1 MNSEPEEGNQFYHEL
16 HNVVKR
22 WMDEGDKLT
31 TFEIIG
37 ALEAVKDDVME
48 SLVTHNRNKRDEKP

>member
-1 MNSEPEEGNQFYHEL
+1 MNSDVDEANKFYHEL

-22 WMDEGDKLT
+22 WQDEGDLLT

-37 ALEAVKDDVME
+37 ALEACKMDVMD
-48 SLVTHNRNKRDEKP
+48 SLVKHNREKE

>member
-1 MNSEPEEGNQFYHEL
+1 MNSDVNEANKFYHEL

-22 WMDEGDKLT
+22 WMNEGDVLT

-37 ALEAVKDDVME
+37 ALEAVKGDVVD
-48 SLVTHNRNKRDEKP
+48 SLIKWNRNKDDALT